1 MSKLKFSPI
10 KFLRNTALVLI
21 VIYVALFALTKAIH
35 YPEPIATIKL
45 GLAPASKTPDLM
57 PSHTFS
63 ASAATMKKIPNGTP
77 ENPQTVTWYNKKVSI
92 QDFFKASN
100 TNAFIIIR
108 DGKITYEKYFNGKTE
123 SSRLPSYSV
132 AKTMTSIMIG
142 QLIEQGRLLESDK
155 FVDLLPEFKAGTD
168 FDKITI
174 RQLLDMQAG
183 VGVSDNYPTG
193 PAGWGVAIAQ
203 MYGGT
208 DVNWFLKN
216 NRKMA
221 AVPGKESEYRSVETQ
236 MLGMVIKKITGERVS
251 DYFSREVWQKVGAE
265 FDGTWNV
272 DHVNGTEK
280 TFCCF
285 NAAARDYAKVGLE
298 LLKPKSEVVSPHWLK
313 RLSTPV
319 VTLDRNWGYSAQI
332 WHPTPDVM
340 MFLGLHGQ
348 YIYVDPARQTVI
360 LKSSDEPTN
369 NGDNELWTA
378 KVLREISLKQ
388 Y

>member
-1 MSKLKFSPI
+1 VSKFRVSPI
-10 KFLRNTALVLI
+10 KVLRNIAIVLI
-21 VIYVALFALTKAIH
+21 VLYLGLFALTKVIR
-35 YPEPIATIKL
+35 YPEPIAAIKL
-45 GLAPASKTPDLM
+45 GLAPASKTPGLM
-57 PSHTFS
+57 PAHTFS
-63 ASAATMKKIPNGTP
+63 ASPATVKMIPTGTK
-77 ENPQTVTWYNKKVSI
+77 ENPQTVTWYDKKVSI
-92 QDFFKASN
+92 QEFFDATK

-108 DGKITYEKYFNGKTE
+108 DGKITYEKYLNGKTE
-123 SSRLPSYSV
+123 SSQLPSYSV

-142 QLIEQGRLLESDK
+142 QLIDQGRLLESDK
-155 FVDLLPEFKAGTD
+155 FVSILPEFKSGTD
-168 FDKITI
+168 FDKINI

-203 MYGGT
+203 LYAST
-208 DVNWFLKN
+208 DINWFLEH

-221 AVPGKESEYRSVETQ
+221 TVPGKEAEYRSVETQ
-236 MLGMVIKKITGERVS
+236 MLGMVIKKITGERVA

-272 DHVNGTEK
+272 DHINGTEK

-319 VTLDRNWGYSAQI
+319 VKLDRNWGYSAQI

-360 LKSSDEPTN
+360 VKSSDEPTD
-369 NGDNELWTA
+369 NGDNENWTA

>member
-1 MSKLKFSPI
+1 MSKLKSKPLR
-10 KFLRNTALVLI
+10 FLRNTALVLI
-21 VIYVALFALTKAIH
+21 VIYVALFALTKVIH
-35 YPEPIATIKL
+35 YPEPIASIRL

-57 PSHTFS
+57 PAHIFS
-63 ASAATMKKIPNGTP
+63 ASPASAVKIPNGTP
-77 ENPQTVTWYNKKVSI
+77 ENPQNVTWYGKKVPI
-92 QDFFKASN
+92 TEFFDATH

-123 SSRLPSYSV
+123 SSKLPSYSV

-142 QLIEQGRLLESDK
+142 QLIQQGRLLESDK
-155 FVDLLPEFKAGTD
+155 FVALLPEFKAGTD

-183 VGVSDNYPTG
+183 IGVSDNYPTG
-193 PAGWGVAIAQ
+193 PSGWGVAIAQ
-203 MYGGT
+203 MYAST
-208 DVNWFLKN
+208 DINWFLQH

-221 AVPGKESEYRSVETQ
+221 SAPGKEAEYRSAETQ
-236 MLGMVIKKITGERVS
+236 MLGMVIKKITGERVA

-272 DHVNGTEK
+272 DHINGQEK

-360 LKSSDEPTN
+360 VKSSDEPTD
-369 NGDNELWTA
+369 NGENELYTA